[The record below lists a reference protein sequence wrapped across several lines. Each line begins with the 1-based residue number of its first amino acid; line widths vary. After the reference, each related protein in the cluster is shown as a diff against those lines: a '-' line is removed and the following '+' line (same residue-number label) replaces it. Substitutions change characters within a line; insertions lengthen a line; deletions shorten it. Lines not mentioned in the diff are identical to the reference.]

1 MPHTL
6 MLNARPTS
14 TALTRWSQRQ
24 AGGEPYVVTCWHPK
38 HGAFDISILATS
50 KDNALLVGSDRLMG
64 RGSITSYAVTEGLSA
79 R

>member
-1 MPHTL
+1 MLHAP
-6 MLNARPTS
+6 MLNATPHIHRADP
-14 TALTRWSQRQ
+14 WSQLQ

-50 KDNALLVGSDRLMG
+50 KDNALLVAADRLKG
-64 RGSITSYAVTEGLSA
+64 TGSIASYAVAEGLST